1 MDQTMKARLTS
12 GDLWLRALYMIFF
25 VLAYGVAEVVLVL
38 VVLFQ
43 FVHIL
48 FTGSANEAA
57 LRLGG
62 ALAAYIRQV
71 LDYQTFNSE
80 ERPFPFSDWPEE
92 PTGGERWRTAADNS
106 ADTRV
111 TAETDSAA
119 AAPADAALASTGT
132 VEAGA
137 VDTTGTT
144 DAARDSQAPQGRDEG
159 APGKDS
165 ESSADDSVRR

>member
-1 MDQTMKARLTS
+1 MEQTLKARLTS

-48 FTGSANEAA
+48 FSGSANEAA

-62 ALAAYIRQV
+62 ALSVYIRQV

-80 ERPFPFSDWPEE
+80 ERPFPFNDWPE
-92 PTGGERWRTAADNS
+92 PPAGGERWLETENV
-106 ADTRV
+106 ADT
-111 TAETDSAA
+111 EAA
-119 AAPADAALASTGT
+119 TTSEPDNTG
-132 VEAGA
+132 
-137 VDTTGTT
+137 
-144 DAARDSQAPQGRDEG
+144 EG
-159 APGKDS
+159 ASP
-165 ESSADDSVRR
+165 EDDSVRR